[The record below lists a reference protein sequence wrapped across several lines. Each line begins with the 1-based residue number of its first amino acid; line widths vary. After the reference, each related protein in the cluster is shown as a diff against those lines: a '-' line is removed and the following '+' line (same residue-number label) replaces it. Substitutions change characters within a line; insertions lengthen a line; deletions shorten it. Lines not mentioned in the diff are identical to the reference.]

1 MRVILARS
9 NQKKQLSPEIKNLFN
24 AVRQKIETV
33 NGQLSEQFRIEK
45 NHAHTFWVLITQLY
59 TKVTLIP

>member
-1 MRVILARS
+1 MRAILARS
-9 NQKKQLSPEIKNLFN
+9 NQKKQFSPEIKNLFN

-45 NHAHTFWVLITQLY
+45 NYAHTFWVLITQLY